1 MSVIYMI
8 HNIKYD
14 IRILESEIY
23 WSDIHSQAQGCKGW
37 SVQRARAAGSQIT
50 RLGGEQK
57 RPC

>member
-50 RLGGEQK
+50 RLGA
-57 RPC
+57 